1 MRELKECTGGVLAL
15 WGRGLGFGGSLW
27 FRWFEAS
34 HFEIRDQLV
43 GNLSEDR
50 LSQSRLGSL
59 ERDRERCKYPRG
71 INSQFLM
78 SGAHMNTETGFS
90 CCNHSSCSYWL

>member
-1 MRELKECTGGVLAL
+1 M
-15 WGRGLGFGGSLW
+15 WGQGLGGFGGSLW

-59 ERDRERCKYPRG
+59 KRNRERCK
-71 INSQFLM
+71 FLVP
-78 SGAHMNTETGFS
+78 SKDRFTIFKVRLKTKVRCPHE
-90 CCNHSSCSYWL
+90 H